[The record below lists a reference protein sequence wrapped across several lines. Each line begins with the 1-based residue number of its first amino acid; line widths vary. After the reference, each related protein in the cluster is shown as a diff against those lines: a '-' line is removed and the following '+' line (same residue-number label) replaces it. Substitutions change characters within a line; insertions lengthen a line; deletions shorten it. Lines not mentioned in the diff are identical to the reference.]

1 MKNILSDK
9 KMQLNNIIKTRN
21 ILYSLYTSNYEMKD
35 IFYKILDLIITNK
48 NVEENIKKSNKI
60 KTKMIMNFRM

>member
-1 MKNILSDK
+1 MILY
-9 KMQLNNIIKTRN
+9 LLN

-48 NVEENIKKSNKI
+48 NINENIKKVWESSETMYIGNVDSS
-60 KTKMIMNFRM
+60 